1 VPAAQE
7 IEVLELAAGGLQH
20 MVLPQNSVL
29 PEPQM
34 QVPPLH
40 VGVPPLHVAPVFSVP
55 AALQVWGALA
65 LHDMGV
71 PSVPTQESDVLSA
84 LHA

>member
-7 IEVLELAAGGLQH
+7 IEVLELATGGLQH
-20 MVLPQNSVL
+20 MVLPQYSVL
-29 PEPQM
+29 PVPQM
-34 QVPPLH
+34 QVPPLQ
-40 VGVPPLHVAPVFSVP
+40 VGVPPLHAAPVFSVP
-55 AALQVWGALA
+55 VALQVWGALA

-71 PSVPTQESDVLSA
+71 PGVPTQETDALSV